1 MRILLVEDEQQLR
14 EALATQLR
22 ESGFSVDLAEDGRTA
37 VFNVLNHPYDS
48 VILDLG
54 LPDIDGVSIIQ
65 QVRSKDVMAPI
76 LVLTAR
82 DDWQQKV
89 SALEEGADDYLV
101 KPFHYPELLARLNAL
116 MRRMVGRSTPVVTLG
131 PVTLDTVK
139 QEVTVNALAITL
151 TAYEYRVLE
160 YLMLHAGE
168 VVSKTQLIE
177 HIYDQDFDRDSNTI
191 EVFVRRL
198 RKKID
203 PEQQLNPIETL
214 RGKGYRFDL

>member
-1 MRILLVEDEQQLR
+1 M
-14 EALATQLR
+14 
-22 ESGFSVDLAEDGRTA
+22 
-37 VFNVLNHPYDS
+37 
-48 VILDLG
+48 G
-54 LPDIDGVSIIQ
+54 LPDIDDVSIIQ
-65 QVRSKDVMAPI
+65 QVRAKGVMAPI

-89 SALEEGADDYLV
+89 SALEEGADDYVV

-131 PVTLDTVK
+131 PVALDTVK
-139 QEVTVNALAITL
+139 QEVTVNASAITL

-168 VVSKTQLIE
+168 VVSKIQLIE